1 METNIGQYASVFF
14 PGEPLSLT
22 EKPGRPQS
30 TGLQKVGHYQS
41 NPVHIDARHFL
52 LMAALPQ

>member
-1 METNIGQYASVFF
+1 MTTSIGQYTPVFL

-30 TGLQKVGHYQS
+30 KGSQRVGHDRAS
-41 NPVHIDARHFL
+41 LHT
-52 LMAALPQ
+52 